1 MEEIGYEDVVQI
13 QMAQD
18 TVQLQDLVIMTIFCG
33 SEILWLFF
41 KDIFVCREV
50 TQRDLQITVP

>member
-1 MEEIGYEDVVQI
+1 MGFLAFIYRRKDMEEIGYEDVVQI

-33 SEILWLFF
+33 SEIL
-41 KDIFVCREV
+41 
-50 TQRDLQITVP
+50 